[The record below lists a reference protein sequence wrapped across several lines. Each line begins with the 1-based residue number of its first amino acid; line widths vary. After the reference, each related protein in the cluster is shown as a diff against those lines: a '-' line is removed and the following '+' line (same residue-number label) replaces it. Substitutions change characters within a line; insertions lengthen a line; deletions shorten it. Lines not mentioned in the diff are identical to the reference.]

1 MRRNIPTVL
10 LIDDDRQQIL
20 LFSMILHKEG
30 MRVVAVHVS
39 NQTISL
45 PPNECPALILMDYRL
60 NSSLIPAQIAI
71 ILKQSYPSTPIFVL
85 SGIEIIPS
93 DVAIFAQGFISKNKP
108 QELFSVLRQIFGPE
122 NIVLG

>member
-1 MRRNIPTVL
+1 
-10 LIDDDRQQIL
+10 
-20 LFSMILHKEG
+20 
-30 MRVVAVHVS
+30 
-39 NQTISL
+39 
-45 PPNECPALILMDYRL
+45 MDYRL

-122 NIVLG
+122 NIALG